1 MRKGKT
7 EAEQQAFDQSSKFAT
22 RPGDEGW
29 KQGVISSLENAS
41 MGAGSFERWERE
53 CIRVLWA
60 WAHLDLDLRS
70 GRLIRVVWAG
80 GDRTKM
86 LERLEWLVWAAEV
99 YGGLHVPTPGE

>member
-60 WAHLDLDLRS
+60 WAHLDLDLRRD
-70 GRLIRVVWAG
+70 RLIRVAWA
-80 GDRTKM
+80 RPLASRSTATSASCSS
-86 LERLEWLVWAAEV
+86 RAAMR
-99 YGGLHVPTPGE
+99 